1 MLKQTPEITM
11 TPYIKYLKS
20 LTIVTCIVT
29 SIPVFSQKE
38 DWEALQLQNL
48 LLERRIDSLRMDT
61 LSYADKL
68 CNSNRKIDSLNQEL
82 QQLDSQL
89 IAKQSCMSDAHRNLM
104 HTEIDSLAIAE
115 TKLQARKVALSKLK
129 KQKEDSIDR
138 LYVELGRLQP
148 IVKKISRHKFEENNN
163 LLHCKYST
171 ISDVDIETMMA
182 TITDYADFVGYD
194 EYVKR
199 VKATYKNKNLYNRAI
214 SALNTR
220 YDSVTIDNL
229 RTELWQLFDVKK
241 DDINAGRFALNS
253 QQFAELDSLDIK
265 LSRYAGG
272 IRELQSIVQR
282 VNSDQIILNG
292 RISRNKN
299 VCIDQMRLIVTRQTD
314 NEAVFS
320 RYFDMIP
327 YLDKLLQDYWKELKR
342 NPLARPTTTEKIINQ
357 LGK

>member
-1 MLKQTPEITM
+1 MDT
-11 TPYIKYLKS
+11 YIKYLKL

-29 SIPVFSQKE
+29 SIPIFSQKE

-48 LLERRIDSLRMDT
+48 QLEKKIDSVRMDT

-68 CNSNRKIDSLNQEL
+68 HSSNKKIESLGQEL

-89 IAKQSCMSDAHRNLM
+89 IAKQYCMSDAYRNLM
-104 HTEIDSLAIAE
+104 QTNIDSLTIVA
-115 TKLQARKVALSKLK
+115 TKLQTRKVALSKLN
-129 KQKEDSIDR
+129 KQKEDSIKR
-138 LYVELGRLQP
+138 LDIELDRLQP
-148 IVKKISRHKFEENNN
+148 IVKKINQHKFEENNN
-163 LLHCKYST
+163 LLHCRYSF
-171 ISDVDIETMMA
+171 ISDANIETMMV
-182 TITDYADFVGYD
+182 TITDFADIVGYD

-199 VKATYKNKNLYNRAI
+199 VKATHKNKELYNRAI

-241 DDINAGRFALNS
+241 DDINAGRFALNRH
-253 QQFAELDSLDIK
+253 QFAELDSLDIK

-272 IRELQSIVQR
+272 IRELQSIVQQ
-282 VNSDQIILNG
+282 VNSDQTIQNG
-292 RISRNKN
+292 RVSRNKD
-299 VCIDQMRLIVTRQTD
+299 VCIDQIRLIVTRQAD

-327 YLDKLLQDYWKELKR
+327 YLDKLLQDYWTELRR
-342 NPLARPTTTEKIINQ
+342 NPLAKSTTTEKIINQ